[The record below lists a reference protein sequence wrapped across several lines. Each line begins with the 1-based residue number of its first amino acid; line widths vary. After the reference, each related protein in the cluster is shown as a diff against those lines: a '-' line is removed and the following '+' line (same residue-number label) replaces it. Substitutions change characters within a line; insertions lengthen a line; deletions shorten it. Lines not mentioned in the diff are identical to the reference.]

1 MHRRLPTAVV
11 LILAPA
17 LALAPTAAAA
27 ADPTPGPVHAHVVR
41 VIDGDTLVAKVKPWC
56 P

>member
-11 LILAPA
+11 LI

-41 VIDGDTLVAKVKPWC
+41 VIDGDTLVANVKPWC